1 MIKIRGCET
10 QFMSQ
15 IKSKDVFRITGSES
29 DINHKMSDLELKV
42 MFSYNDPQSVK
53 RHQITSINTSFQ
65 SEKPQMT
72 NDRSTPSNDISP

>member
-29 DINHKMSDLELKV
+29 DINHKMSDL
-42 MFSYNDPQSVK
+42 
-53 RHQITSINTSFQ
+53 
-65 SEKPQMT
+65 
-72 NDRSTPSNDISP
+72 